1 MVEKKETKEKFDQ
14 HDANELVDIG
24 GKVDLESAQQSN
36 CVPKKMS
43 TQICFFL
50 RIIRLQKKL

>member
-1 MVEKKETKEKFDQ
+1 MVEKKEKFDQ

-24 GKVDLESAQQSN
+24 GKENLESAQQSN

-43 TQICFFL
+43 TQIWFGKFSQYL
-50 RIIRLQKKL
+50 FKVKK